1 MKKNKLGR
9 KSGTTSVRF
18 NTGMRHMNGMYD
30 MHDMKGRGSKKE
42 EKWSGNKWGW
52 CEKNDLEIHV
62 LLVSEKWRAEEV
74 QEGNTTPL
82 PKDLNCRAKVSPPE
96 HCSSHS
102 LTQFRGCAKGR
113 AERKAKQV

>member
-82 PKDLNCRAKVSPPE
+82 PKD
-96 HCSSHS
+96 
-102 LTQFRGCAKGR
+102 
-113 AERKAKQV
+113 